1 MPVHFNSFIDNSKEE
16 MNTNLFSSIITEYT
30 QNADNIFVSDDK
42 KSINM
47 ESYIKESNTNEIIG
61 KVVITLKVREN
72 SLELVDTD
80 ITLKNDNQT
89 NLTFQKKLD
98 KSSEANEYYDVISED
113 DSHFQIETVNRY
125 CLQKENIE
133 NTNQVVYLSAFPFEL
148 NLYDDENEMNKEL
161 GFGKAI
167 KVGNTDMYVK
177 GYSTNMMAVGGVLT
191 GHLDEPSSFII
202 GIVEDYKDVIVNIA
216 KVNISFTII
225 YIKTAIGIMPVA
237 THRANFDLSKL
248 QKGNILV
255 MFADV
260 KADFKNI

>member
-98 KSSEANEYYDVISED
+98 KSSEDI
-113 DSHFQIETVNRY
+113 
-125 CLQKENIE
+125 
-133 NTNQVVYLSAFPFEL
+133 VY
-148 NLYDDENEMNKEL
+148 K
-161 GFGKAI
+161 K
-167 KVGNTDMYVK
+167 
-177 GYSTNMMAVGGVLT
+177 
-191 GHLDEPSSFII
+191 
-202 GIVEDYKDVIVNIA
+202 
-216 KVNISFTII
+216 
-225 YIKTAIGIMPVA
+225 KT
-237 THRANFDLSKL
+237 
-248 QKGNILV
+248 
-255 MFADV
+255 
-260 KADFKNI
+260 